1 MLTQPDLPIRADL
14 DLTSLAL
21 QIARDP
27 GRWLS
32 AVRFDEQERWYT
44 RLPVVDHHEV
54 WLLTWLPGQ
63 RTEIHDHGGSAGAFA
78 VARGVLTETTV
89 HAPPDAVLL
98 GSPVTLSRNEI
109 RSGEVRGFG
118 ARHIHEVAN
127 ESDVPAISVHVYAPA
142 LSTMSRYRIDDGA
155 LRLLASERAGTK
167 W

>member
-27 GRWLS
+27 DRWLPV
-32 AVRFDEQERWYT
+32 VRFDEQERWYT
-44 RLPVVDHHEV
+44 RLTVADDREV

-78 VARGVLTETTV
+78 VAQGVLTETTV
-89 HAPPDAVLL
+89 HAPVDAILP
-98 GSPVTLSRNEI
+98 GSQVSVSRNEI

-118 ARHIHEVAN
+118 AHHIHGVTN
-127 ESDVPAISVHVYAPA
+127 ESDTPAVSVHVYAPS
-142 LSTMSRYRIDDGA
+142 LSTMSRYRVDDGT
-155 LRLLASERAGTK
+155 LRLLASERAGAD